1 MRLIVSTDR
10 VYGDFLR
17 AVYET
22 FGNRAFT
29 LQDLQEK
36 GISTGDNRN
45 PSFFRNRG
53 VFELRKRGRPNQ
65 WGLTQTAIAH
75 ILGDGDE

>member
-1 MRLIVSTDR
+1 MRLIASAVR
-10 VYGDFLR
+10 LYGDFLR

-53 VFELRKRGRPNQ
+53 VFELRTRGRPYQ
-65 WGLTQTAIAH
+65 WGLTQTAIAYMES
-75 ILGDGDE
+75 GEDE